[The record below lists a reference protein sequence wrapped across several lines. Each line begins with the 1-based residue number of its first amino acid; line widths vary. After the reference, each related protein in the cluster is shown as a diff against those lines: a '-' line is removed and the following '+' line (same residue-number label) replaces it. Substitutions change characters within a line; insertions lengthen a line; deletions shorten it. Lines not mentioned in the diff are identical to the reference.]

1 MTKVKSRRSLSTE
14 ERERGR
20 NMRRLAKT
28 ISLVL
33 GLTISFA
40 AAAGSEERWYKP
52 NDPEHKAAEKAVLD
66 NEWID
71 KLPYVTDVEA
81 TWLVG
86 RNEKNKV
93 ISIENAIAVMT
104 DTEEHEAILEN
115 QLPGSLEGFPVTV
128 VVDRSPQWEL
138 ESEQMRAKVKPVIDD
153 PSNKWI
159 LKIPH
164 VIRMEPSTVPGYGEE
179 PKTGAVAIVVDS
191 GKSIKEVQGKVPK
204 TIGGFPATFGQ
215 VENGFVDCF
224 TNTGKGCDR
233 DEDENG
239 ADDGSN

>member
-1 MTKVKSRRSLSTE
+1 
-14 ERERGR
+14 
-20 NMRRLAKT
+20 MRRLAKT
-28 ISLVL
+28 VSLVL
-33 GLTISFA
+33 GLSTGLATA
-40 AAAGSEERWYKP
+40 AWSGQGWYKP

-66 NEWID
+66 NEWIE

-86 RNEKNKV
+86 QNEKKEV
-93 ISIENAIAVMT
+93 VSVENDIAVTT
-104 DTEEHEAILEN
+104 DTEEHEALLEK
-115 QLPGSLEGFPVTV
+115 QLPGSLEGFPVIV
-128 VVDRSPQWEL
+128 GVDRSKEWEL
-138 ESEQMRAKVKPVIDD
+138 KGEQMRAKVKPVVDD

-191 GKSIKEVQGKVPK
+191 GKSIKEVQSKVPK

-215 VENGFVDCF
+215 VENWSVGECF

-233 DEDENG
+233 DED
-239 ADDGSN
+239 DDSDDNGSN